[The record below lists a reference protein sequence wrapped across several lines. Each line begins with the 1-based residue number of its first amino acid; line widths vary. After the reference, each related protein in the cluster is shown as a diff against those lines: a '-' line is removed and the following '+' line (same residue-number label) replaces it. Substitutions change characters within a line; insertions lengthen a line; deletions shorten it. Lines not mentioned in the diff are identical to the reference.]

1 MAATAKKRNVCFED
15 RCERFVEAAEA
26 LFLERGF
33 TGTSVNEVV
42 RRAGGSLA
50 TLYAQFPTKEALFE
64 AVMSRRSAA
73 LFENLVRDAS
83 HAQIE
88 AELQGLATRML
99 DHVLSEHALAVYRL
113 VIHEGPKLES
123 VRNAFL
129 VNAMDAFRAK
139 LANYF
144 ARNAEGGRM
153 TIDEPEAA
161 ADTFCS
167 LVLGQ
172 LRTRAACAGAVS
184 VSRSERT
191 RHLRRAVRDFLRIY
205 PPPARA
211 QSR

>member
-1 MAATAKKRNVCFED
+1 MAEAAKKRNVCFET

-64 AVMSRRSAA
+64 AVMSRRAAA
-73 LFENLVRDAS
+73 LFENLVRESS
-83 HAQIE
+83 HADIE
-88 AELQGLATRML
+88 AELGGLAARLL

-123 VRNAFL
+123 VRKAFL
-129 VNAMDAFRAK
+129 VNAMDAFRQK
-139 LANYF
+139 LAEYF
-144 ARNAEGGRM
+144 ARAAEGGRM
-153 TIDEPEAA
+153 ALDEPEAA

-172 LRTRAACAGAVS
+172 LRTRAACAGAAS
-184 VSRSERT
+184 VPKVQRT
-191 RHLRRAVRDFLRIY
+191 RHIQRAVRDFLRIY

>member
-1 MAATAKKRNVCFED
+1 MAETAKKRNVCFET

-64 AVMSRRSAA
+64 AVMSRRAAA
-73 LFENLVRDAS
+73 LFENLVRESS
-83 HAQIE
+83 HADIE
-88 AELQGLATRML
+88 AELGGLAARLL

-123 VRNAFL
+123 VRKAFL
-129 VNAMDAFRAK
+129 VNAMDAFRQK
-139 LANYF
+139 LAEYF
-144 ARNAEGGRM
+144 ARAAEGGRM
-153 TIDEPEAA
+153 ALDEPEAA

-172 LRTRAACAGAVS
+172 LRTRAACAGAAS
-184 VSRSERT
+184 VPKAQRMRHIQRS
-191 RHLRRAVRDFLRIY
+191 VRDFLRIY